1 LGNSLFYLD
10 PLKIFSYTPVLL
22 ALSDYGVRHKRKIIG
37 QNGLC
42 PVRLAPVFNLQ
53 KKIFIGRSFM
63 GRVAIIGVGQSAF
76 VRGYPGS
83 IRELAFEGFKEC
95 MADAQVSVKEIDASV
110 ICSAPEY
117 DKQRSPAGVFAE
129 YLGLT
134 PQPTFY
140 VETLCSSSSTGVK
153 LAYSLIKSG
162 LHDVVV
168 VLGFQKM
175 SEISSAESQERMGR
189 GADIQWESP
198 FGTMMPAYYAM
209 YARAHMKK
217 YGTTPEDLA
226 LIRVKASTYGQINEK
241 AVYRKPVALDMFSD
255 PQSPMS
261 GPVASPLRVGDCCA
275 NADGSSC
282 IILASEEKAKAL
294 SKKPVW
300 ILGVGAASSPVNMA
314 GRALFTG
321 LAVGEEAG
329 KQAYKMAGVS
339 PKDVDVAEVHDC
351 FTIAEM
357 MAYEN
362 LGFAKPGEG
371 KDLIKSKETYKEGI
385 IPVNVDGGLLS
396 KGHPIGA
403 TGGSQIRT
411 IVLQLRGQAGDMQVK
426 NPEIGLVHNIGG
438 VGLYGNVTILGRS

>member
-1 LGNSLFYLD
+1 
-10 PLKIFSYTPVLL
+10 
-22 ALSDYGVRHKRKIIG
+22 
-37 QNGLC
+37 
-42 PVRLAPVFNLQ
+42 
-53 KKIFIGRSFM
+53 M
-63 GRVAIIGVGQSAF
+63 GKVGIIGVGQSAF
-76 VRGYPGS
+76 VRGFPGS
-83 IRELAFEGFKEC
+83 VRELAFEGFREA
-95 MADAQVSVKEIDASV
+95 MQDAGITTKDIGASV

-117 DKQRSPAGVFAE
+117 DKQRSPAGVLAE

-140 VETLCSSSSTGVK
+140 VETLCSSSSMGVRM
-153 LAYSLIKSG
+153 AYSLVKSG
-162 LHDVVV
+162 LHDVVAV
-168 VLGFQKM
+168 VGFQKM

-209 YARAHMKK
+209 YARGHMAK
-217 YGTTPEDLA
+217 YGTTPDDLA
-226 LIRVKASTYGQINEK
+226 LIRVKAATYGQVNEK
-241 AVYRKPVALDMFSD
+241 AVYRKAVTFDMFSD
-255 PQSPMS
+255 PENPMS

-282 IILASEEKAKAL
+282 VIIANEEKCKAF
-294 SKKPVW
+294 SKKPIW
-300 ILGVGAASSPVNMA
+300 ILGLGAASTAVNMA
-314 GRALFTG
+314 GRDLFSG
-321 LAVGEEAG
+321 LTVGQEAG
-329 KQAYKMAGVS
+329 EQAYKMAGIT
-339 PKDVDVAEVHDC
+339 PKDIDVAEVHDC

-371 KDLIKSKETYKEGI
+371 KDLIKSKETYKEGS

-411 IVLQLRGQAGDMQVK
+411 IVLQLRGEAGPMQVK
-426 NPEIGLVHNIGG
+426 DPNIGLVHNIGG
-438 VGLYGNVTILGRS
+438 CGLYGNVTILGR

>member
-1 LGNSLFYLD
+1 MAKVG
-10 PLKIFSYTPVLL
+10 
-22 ALSDYGVRHKRKIIG
+22 
-37 QNGLC
+37 
-42 PVRLAPVFNLQ
+42 
-53 KKIFIGRSFM
+53 
-63 GRVAIIGVGQSAF
+63 IIGVGQSAF

-83 IRELAFEGFKEC
+83 IRELAFEGFRDAMK
-95 MADAQVSVKEIDASV
+95 DAQISAKDIDASI

-129 YLGLT
+129 YLGLI
-134 PQPTFY
+134 PQPTCY
-140 VETLCSSSSTGVK
+140 LESLCSSSSMG
-153 LAYSLIKSG
+153 LRFAYSLVKSG
-162 LHDVVV
+162 LHDIVAVI
-168 VLGFQKM
+168 GFQKM

-209 YARAHMKK
+209 YARAHMER

-226 LIRVKASTYGQINEK
+226 RIRVKAATYGQINEK
-241 AVYRKPVALDMFSD
+241 AVYRKPVTFEMFSD
-255 PQSPMS
+255 PESPMS
-261 GPVASPLRVGDCCA
+261 NPVASPLRVGDCCA

-282 IILASEEKAKAL
+282 VIVANEEKARTF

-300 ILGVGAASSPVNMA
+300 ILGLGAASTAVNLA
-314 GRALFTG
+314 GRDLFTG
-321 LAVGEEAG
+321 LTVAQQAGE
-329 KQAYKMAGVS
+329 QAYKMAGITA
-339 PKDVDVAEVHDC
+339 KDIDVAEVHDC

-362 LGFAKPGEG
+362 LGFAKLGEG
-371 KDLIKSKETYKEGI
+371 KELIKAKETYKEGS

-411 IVLQLRGQAGDMQVK
+411 IVLQLRGEAGAMQVK
-426 NPEIGLVHNIGG
+426 DPEIGLIHNIGG
-438 VGLYGNVTILGRS
+438 VGLYGNVSILGR